1 MELTS
6 GFVLNM
12 EYPNWEPI
20 ASQSRGHCSQTHGEG
35 NHEAIAPKLMVKEDT
50 I

>member
-12 EYPNWEPI
+12 EYPNWE
-20 ASQSRGHCSQTHGEG
+20 S
-35 NHEAIAPKLMVKEDT
+35 IAPKLMVKEDT